1 MKRLFM
7 LFLSALLLTAGL
19 SPMTGHAAEPPAIQ
33 AESYIM
39 VDAVTGKVLLAEEAD
54 LALPPASMTK
64 LMTLYLVRQQIE
76 RKKLSWNQT
85 VKPSAKVLKLAKTE
99 GIARLP
105 IRKTTYTIR
114 ELYDAA
120 LIKSANDAAV
130 LLAEVM
136 AGTEMQFVEEMNETA
151 ASLGMKDT
159 EYANASGLDAV
170 DATLPGTNLMTA
182 MDIALL
188 IIRYIQ
194 EYPDVLDVT
203 KRSAITINGEKV
215 ENSNKMLTRQPY
227 AYSGMR
233 GMKTGTTDLAG
244 YCFASVATRGNLTL
258 VSVVMRTTSDKARF
272 TETKKLLDYGFAS
285 FEPLTYYGKGEQIK
299 RVLPIKGAK
308 QTRYDVVT
316 KTPLYVTVSTNKSD
330 QRPPVFQFSKEQA
343 PLKRGEA
350 IGTVQVE
357 DEGLYLPG
365 FSVPHAVL
373 YSAETVKLA
382 SFQTRLF
389 RAISAWSEKI
399 SQAIHQPTLV
409 NRQGDS
415 VK

>member
-1 MKRLFM
+1 MKRLFT
-7 LFLSALLLTAGL
+7 LFLSVLLLTTSLFPVTSYAN
-19 SPMTGHAAEPPAIQ
+19 EPHIK

-39 VDAVTGKVLLAEEAD
+39 VDAVTGKVLSAEQAD

-64 LMTLYLVRQQIE
+64 LMTLYLVRQHIAQ
-76 RKKLSWNQT
+76 KKLSWNQT
-85 VKPSAKVLKLAKTE
+85 VKPSAKVLKLAKRK

-120 LIKSANDAAV
+120 FIKSANDAAV

-136 AGTEMQFVEEMNETA
+136 AGTEKQFVEHMNETA
-151 ASLGMKDT
+151 VVLGMKDT

-182 MDIALL
+182 MDISLL
-188 IIRYIQ
+188 VIRYIRD
-194 EYPDVLDVT
+194 YPDVLDVT
-203 KRSAITINGEKV
+203 KQSFIKINGEKV
-215 ENSNKMLTRQPY
+215 ENSNKMLPRQPY
-227 AYSGMR
+227 AYTGVR

-272 TETKKLLDYGFAS
+272 VETKKLLDYGFSS
-285 FEPLTYYGKGEQIK
+285 FEPLTYYGKGERIK
-299 RVLPIKGAK
+299 QVLPMKGAE
-308 QTRYDVVT
+308 QSSYDVVT
-316 KTPLYVTVSTNKSD
+316 KTSLYVTVSKEQSD
-330 QRPPVFQFSKEQA
+330 EHQPVFQFLKKQA

-357 DEGLYLPG
+357 DDGLYLPG
-365 FSVPHAVL
+365 FSVPQATI
-373 YSAETVKLA
+373 YSAETVELA
-382 SFQTRLF
+382 SFQTRLL

-409 NRQGDS
+409 NRKGDS

>member
-1 MKRLFM
+1 MKRFFT
-7 LFLSALLLTAGL
+7 LFLSALLLTTSLFPVTSYAD
-19 SPMTGHAAEPPAIQ
+19 TPAIK

-54 LALPPASMTK
+54 LSLPPASMTK

-76 RKKLSWNQT
+76 QKKLSWSQT
-85 VKPSAKVLKLAKTE
+85 VKPSARVLKLAETE

-105 IRKTTYTIR
+105 VKKTSYTIR

-120 LIKSANDAAV
+120 FIKSANDAAV
-130 LLAEVM
+130 LLAEVVS
-136 AGTEMQFVEEMNETA
+136 GTEKKFVEQMNATA
-151 ASLGMKDT
+151 RSLGMKDT

-170 DATLPGTNLMTA
+170 DATLPGANLMTA

-194 EYPDVLDVT
+194 AYPDVLDVT
-203 KRSAITINGEKV
+203 KRSTMIINGTKI
-215 ENSNKMLTRQPY
+215 ENSNKMLARQPY
-227 AYSGMR
+227 AYTGMR

-272 TETKKLLDYGFAS
+272 TETKKLLDYGFSS
-285 FEPLTYYGKGEQIK
+285 FEPLTYYGKGESIK
-299 RVLPIKGAK
+299 RVLPIKGAE
-308 QTRYDVVT
+308 RLNHDVVT
-316 KTPLYVTVSTNKSD
+316 ETSLYVTVSKK
-330 QRPPVFQFSKEQA
+330 QAGQHPPVFHFSKTDA
-343 PLKRGEA
+343 PVKQGEA

-357 DEGLYLPG
+357 DAGLYLPG
-365 FSVPHAVL
+365 FTVPQTVL
-373 YSAETVKLA
+373 YSAEKIELA

-399 SQAIHQPTLV
+399 SQAIHKPTLV
-409 NRQGDS
+409 NLKGDS

>member
-1 MKRLFM
+1 MKRLFT
-7 LFLSALLLTAGL
+7 LFLSVLILTAGL
-19 SPMTGHAAEPPAIQ
+19 SPMTGYAETPDIQ

-39 VDAVTGKVLLAEEAD
+39 VDAVTGKILLAEQAE
-54 LALPPASMTK
+54 LSLPPASMTK

-76 RKKLSWNQT
+76 QKKLSWNQT
-85 VKPSAKVLKLAKTE
+85 VRPSGKVLKLAKTQ

-120 LIKSANDAAV
+120 FIKSANDAAV

-136 AGTEMQFVEEMNETA
+136 AGTEKQFVERMNETA
-151 ASLGMKDT
+151 AALGMKDT

-182 MDIALL
+182 MDISLL

-194 EYPDVLDVT
+194 DYPDVLDVT
-203 KRSAITINGEKV
+203 KRSFITINGAKV
-215 ENSNKMLTRQPY
+215 ENSNKMLPRQPY
-227 AYSGMR
+227 VYSGMR

-258 VSVVMRTTSDKARF
+258 VSVVVRTKSDKARF
-272 TETKKLLDYGFAS
+272 AETKKLLDYGFSS

-299 RVLPIKGAK
+299 GALPIRGAK
-308 QTRYDVVT
+308 QARYDVVT
-316 KTPLYVTVSTNKSD
+316 KTALYVTVLKNQPKPQT
-330 QRPPVFQFSKEQA
+330 PVFQFSKAEA

-357 DEGLYLPG
+357 DAGRYLPG
-365 FSVPHAVL
+365 FSVPQAVVT
-373 YSAETVKLA
+373 SAEKVELA

-389 RAISAWSEKI
+389 RAVSAWSKKI

-409 NRQGDS
+409 NLKGDS